1 MIPGVRAVTR
11 IGLRPA
17 HSITDLLSR
26 LGPHQHDDLPGQL
39 IVITGASSG
48 IGESAARLFA
58 ARGAEVIAVA
68 RDLDRLTALC
78 DSIAVD
84 GGLAHPISADL
95 SDVDAAA
102 QLADDI
108 LARFGTPDVL
118 VNNAG
123 RSIRRSV
130 IDTVDRFHDFERT
143 MALNYFGAVRLTT
156 ALLPAMLAQH
166 HGRVV
171 NVVTW
176 GVAAGSMPKFSA
188 YHASKAALA
197 AFGRSLDDE
206 CRGTG
211 VSVSNVG
218 FPLVRTPMIAPT
230 IDYDDAP
237 ALTSD
242 EAADWILRAA
252 GSGEPEVYP
261 RYAVLLRA
269 IAGVSPRL
277 VGDLIRRTGI

>member
-1 MIPGVRAVTR
+1 MIPAVCPALFSVV
-11 IGLRPA
+11 LRPA
-17 HSITDLLSR
+17 RSIVDRTQLFCTAPRDLTGALV
-26 LGPHQHDDLPGQL
+26 
-39 IVITGASSG
+39 VITGASSG
-48 IGESAARLFA
+48 IGEAAARRCA
-58 ARGAEVIAVA
+58 EAGAEVVLVA
-68 RDLDRLTALC
+68 RDMAALSAVC

-95 SDVDAAA
+95 SDVAATEA
-102 QLADDI
+102 LAEEI

-130 IDTVDRFHDFERT
+130 ADTVDRFHDYERT

-156 ALLPAMLAQH
+156 ALLPAMLAQRS
-166 HGRVV
+166 GRIV

-176 GVAAGSMPKFSA
+176 GVAAGSMPKFAA

-211 VSVSNVG
+211 VTVSNVG

-230 IDYDDAP
+230 ADYDDAP
-237 ALTSD
+237 ALSSD
-242 EAADWILRAA
+242 EAADWIVRAA
-252 GSGEPEVYP
+252 RSGEPEVYP
-261 RYAVLLRA
+261 RYAVALRQ
-269 IAGVSPRL
+269 IAAHAPRL
-277 VGDLIRRTGI
+277 AGDLIRRVGI

>member
-1 MIPGVRAVTR
+1 MIPGGRAIVRIA
-11 IGLRPA
+11 LRPV
-17 HSITDLLSR
+17 HTPSSLLVSLR
-26 LGPHQHDDLPGQL
+26 APQNALRGQRA
-39 IVITGASSG
+39 VITGASSG
-48 IGESAARLFA
+48 IGEAAARLFA

-68 RDLDRLTALC
+68 RDLDRLTAVC
-78 DSIAVD
+78 DSIAAD
-84 GGLAHPISADL
+84 GGTAQPISTDL
-95 SDVDAAA
+95 SDADDAAR
-102 QLADDI
+102 LAEQI
-108 LARFGTPDVL
+108 LARFGTPDIL

-123 RSIRRSV
+123 RSIRRPV
-130 IDTVDRFHDFERT
+130 LETVDRFHDYERT

-156 ALLPAMLAQH
+156 ALLPAMVARRR
-166 HGRVV
+166 GRIV

-230 IDYDDAP
+230 ADYDDAP
-237 ALTSD
+237 ALSSA
-242 EAADWILRAA
+242 EAAEWILRAA
-252 GSGEPEVYP
+252 ITGEPEIYP

-269 IAGVSPRL
+269 ISAVSPRL
-277 VGDLIRRTGI
+277 TGDLVRRVGI

>member
-1 MIPGVRAVTR
+1 M
-11 IGLRPA
+11 
-17 HSITDLLSR
+17 
-26 LGPHQHDDLPGQL
+26 
-39 IVITGASSG
+39 VITGASSG
-48 IGESAARLFA
+48 IDEAAAHQFA
-58 ARGAEVIAVA
+58 DAGAEVIAVA
-68 RDLDRLTALC
+68 RDLDRLTAVC
-78 DSIAVD
+78 DALTRT
-84 GGLAHPISADL
+84 GATAHPMTADL

-102 QLADDI
+102 DLAAQI
-108 LARFGTPDVL
+108 QARFGTPDVL

-130 IDTVDRFHDFERT
+130 LDTVDRFHDYERT

-156 ALLPAMLAQH
+156 ALLPAMQNR
-166 HGRVV
+166 GRGRII

-211 VSVSNVG
+211 VTVSNVG

-230 IDYDDAP
+230 ADYDDAV
-237 ALTSD
+237 ALSAE
-242 EAADWILRAA
+242 EAASWIVQTAKT
-252 GSGEPEVYP
+252 GEAEIYP
-261 RYAVLLRA
+261 RYAVALRA
-269 IAGVSPRL
+269 VAEVSPRWA
-277 VGDLIRRTGI
+277 GDLIRRAGI